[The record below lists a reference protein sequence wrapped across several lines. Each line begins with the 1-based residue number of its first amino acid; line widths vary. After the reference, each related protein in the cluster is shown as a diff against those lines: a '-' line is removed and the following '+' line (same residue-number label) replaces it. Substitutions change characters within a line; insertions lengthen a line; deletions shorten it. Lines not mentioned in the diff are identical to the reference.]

1 MKKLITILALLF
13 PLSVFGAANSF
24 IITQRDP
31 GDSFNFGR
39 IIGPPGGDAMMMY
52 NSSTQLPDFLGVGS
66 GMAITGGALVLSPG
80 GTTSQYMR
88 GDGSLTLFPS
98 LATVA
103 TTGAYADLSGKP
115 TIPAA
120 FSFGFPFT
128 RSLAQSTSVQ
138 ASDNT
143 KPAVIT
149 VSPACTN
156 ATTVLAASA
165 CTLQVR
171 MNTSTVTCSTG
182 TVYNTWTSTYAL
194 GLLLTN
200 ASGSPFDIKLPAG
213 AFFILC
219 PTAGTFTINAV
230 EQSIG

>member
-1 MKKLITILALLF
+1 MKKLITTLALLF
-13 PLSVFGAANSF
+13 PLMASAAGNSF

-31 GDSFNFGR
+31 GDTFNFGR
-39 IIGPPGGDAMMMY
+39 IIGPPTGDAMMMY
-52 NSSTQLPDFLGVGS
+52 NSSTQLPDFLEIGS

-80 GTTSQYMR
+80 GSTAQYMR
-88 GDGSLTLFPS
+88 GDGSIAAFPS
-98 LATVA
+98 
-103 TTGAYADLSGKP
+103 
-115 TIPAA
+115 IPAA
-120 FSFGFPFT
+120 FSFGFPST
-128 RSLAQSTSVQ
+128 RSLAQSTSLQ

-143 KPAVIT
+143 KPAIIT

-156 ATTVLAASA
+156 TTTVLAASA

-171 MNTSTVTCSTG
+171 MNTSAVTCSTG
-182 TVYNTWTSTYAL
+182 TIYNTWTSTYAL

-200 ASGSPFDIKLPAG
+200 ASGSPFDIKLPMG

>member
-1 MKKLITILALLF
+1 MKKLITILALFL
-13 PLSVFGAANSF
+13 PLSVSGAGNSF

-31 GDSFNFGR
+31 GDTFNFGR
-39 IIGPPGGDAMMMY
+39 IIGPPGADAMMMY

-80 GTTSQYMR
+80 GTTGQYLR
-88 GDGSLTLFPS
+88 GDGTLSAFPS
-98 LATVA
+98 
-103 TTGAYADLSGKP
+103 
-115 TIPAA
+115 IPAA
-120 FSFGFPFT
+120 FSFGFPST
-128 RSLAQSTSVQ
+128 RSLAQSTSLQ
-138 ASDNT
+138 ATDTS
-143 KPAVIT
+143 KAAVIT

-171 MNTSTVTCSTG
+171 MNTSSVTCSTG

-194 GLLLTN
+194 GLLPTN
-200 ASGSPFDIKLPAG
+200 SSGSPFDIKLPAG

-219 PTAGTFTINAV
+219 PTAGSFTITAV